1 MGVLCFRGQG
11 LHRFPGKI
19 VHSLCAGNNVVSTY
33 FTFTMIKCYDFTES
47 LVIWELSFWMTWVSV
62 LADVNNIIK
71 WGFEVNF
78 LSNVN
83 VW

>member
-1 MGVLCFRGQG
+1 
-11 LHRFPGKI
+11 
-19 VHSLCAGNNVVSTY
+19 
-33 FTFTMIKCYDFTES
+33 MIKCYDFTES